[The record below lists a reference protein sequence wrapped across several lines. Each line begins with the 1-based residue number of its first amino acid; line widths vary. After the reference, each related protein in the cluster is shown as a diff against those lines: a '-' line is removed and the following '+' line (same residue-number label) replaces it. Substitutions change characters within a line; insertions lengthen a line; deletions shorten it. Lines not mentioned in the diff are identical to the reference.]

1 MKRPAVSLISQTMI
15 MVAVF
20 AITAPPAL
28 GNDQDELRIRGNQA
42 VIISVMVDCAADS
55 RLVTIHGRNFGTA
68 AAAHVTLNLMTLD
81 VVSLPNNALV
91 VATIPVPAPELDDP
105 CVIPGTHLLTAMR
118 GKVKGRHRWLRPSK
132 KDLATFD
139 VAIGAGGLPGLPGA
153 DGANGADG
161 TNGTNGVPGTN
172 GTNGAPG
179 TNGTN
184 GAPGTNGID
193 GVSGYE
199 VAQNTVRSISVEHAN
214 ANFPGPSD
222 PFLTASASCPGGK
235 KPLGGGGSRG
245 ADSLDG
251 IGNALQLLEFETSR
265 PDGDAWVVKWR
276 NNGQS
281 NVGPVEVI
289 VYAVCATVLL

>member
-179 TNGTN
+179 TNG
-184 GAPGTNGID
+184 ID

-199 VAQNTVRSISVEHAN
+199 GAQNTVRSISVEHAN

-281 NVGPVEVI
+281 NVGPVEGI

>member
-161 TNGTNGVPGTN
+161 TNGTNG
-172 GTNGAPG
+172 
-179 TNGTN
+179 
-184 GAPGTNGID
+184 APGTNGID

>member
-1 MKRPAVSLISQTMI
+1 VKRPAVSLISQTTI

-28 GNDQDELRIRGNQA
+28 GNDQGELRIRGNQA

-105 CVIPGTHLLTAMR
+105 CVIPGTYLLTAMR

-161 TNGTNGVPGTN
+161 TNGTNGV
-172 GTNGAPG
+172 PG